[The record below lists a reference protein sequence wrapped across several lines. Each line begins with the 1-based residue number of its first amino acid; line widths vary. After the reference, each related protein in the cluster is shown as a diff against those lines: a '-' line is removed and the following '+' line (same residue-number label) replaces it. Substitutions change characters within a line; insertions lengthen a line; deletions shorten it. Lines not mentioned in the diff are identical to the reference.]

1 VDTEKGTMV
10 SRVAD
15 EWDEKQESRRKTR
28 KRKKRKRKRETGREG
43 ETIVGCGGGRFALKF
58 KYHSR
63 GRALTLRSV
72 EHSGPI

>member
-1 VDTEKGTMV
+1 MLERNERGRDGE
-10 SRVAD
+10 
-15 EWDEKQESRRKTR
+15 RK
-28 KRKKRKRKRETGREG
+28 GRESETEREEKR
-43 ETIVGCGGGRFALKF
+43 ETIVGRGGRRFALKF